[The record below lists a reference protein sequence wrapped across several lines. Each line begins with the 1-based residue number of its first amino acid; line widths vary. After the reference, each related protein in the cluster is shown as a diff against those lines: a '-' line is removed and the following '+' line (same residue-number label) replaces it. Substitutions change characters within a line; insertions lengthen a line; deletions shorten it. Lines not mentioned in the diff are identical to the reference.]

1 MYVDSKDHIYIKYIK
16 RIIYIKERIIFSVN
30 VVDKLAII

>member
-1 MYVDSKDHIYIKYIK
+1 MYVHSKDHTYIKYIK

-30 VVDKLAII
+30 VVGKLAII